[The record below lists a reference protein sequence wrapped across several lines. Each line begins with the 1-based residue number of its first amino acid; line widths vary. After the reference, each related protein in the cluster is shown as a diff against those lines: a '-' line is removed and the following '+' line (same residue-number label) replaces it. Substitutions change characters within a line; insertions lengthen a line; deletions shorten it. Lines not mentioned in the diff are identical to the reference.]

1 MVELMQQFEA
11 GLRKLT
17 KLTKYNTIWK
27 KKVYE
32 KDARKPY
39 VYLVSKFDLNIPFF
53 RSNCSLT
60 EKSRYQKC

>member
-1 MVELMQQFEA
+1 MQQFEA
-11 GLRKLT
+11 GLRKLR

-39 VYLVSKFDLNIPFF
+39 VYLVSKFDLNITLF
-53 RSNCSLT
+53 L
-60 EKSRYQKC
+60 KAIVL